1 MKTGGDFGVNIAHI
15 QKNKRRGDQVKVLK
29 EKTACSVGA
38 EPQSAHECASIIHIN
53 SITPTERKSKNKFI
67 SIDGETLM
75 STPLQPIQFAIS
87 TLLPQGLS
95 ILAGAPKVGKSWL
108 ALQICL
114 AVAKGENL
122 WDLPAAKS
130 SALYL
135 CLEDSFARIQ
145 SRLFDIGDDAPA
157 NIHFVIMADVI
168 GAGLEEQIENF
179 LAGHSDTALIVI
191 DTLQKVRSF
200 SNDNAYAADYHDI
213 GLLKAIADKHGI
225 AVLLIHHLRK
235 QNDNDPMNMVSGT
248 TGITGAVDNSFVLKE
263 TKRGSGHATL
273 YCTGRDIEY
282 REIELAQDKQT
293 HCWNLESDS
302 LENPVAL
309 LDDMVRVFAEYIK
322 AEKKFTGSP
331 TELAQAIEKHSGNI
345 FPTATLSKKL
355 LQNRWELEQMGIVY
369 TSKSSNSKRTVTSVY
384 RDSSGG
390 SDGKID
396 IPPYPKTAV
405 LL

>member
-1 MKTGGDFGVNIAHI
+1 MKI
-15 QKNKRRGDQVKVLK
+15 K
-29 EKTACSVGA
+29 EKAVLSVSADGQPCVSRDTNVNQLTLSIA
-38 EPQSAHECASIIHIN
+38 SETVKGKKKFQSV
-53 SITPTERKSKNKFI
+53 
-67 SIDGETLM
+67 DGETLM
-75 STPLQPIQFAIS
+75 NTPLPPIRFAVS

-114 AVAKGENL
+114 AVAKGESL
-122 WDLPAAKS
+122 WSLPATKC

-157 NIHFVIMADVI
+157 NIHFVILADGI
-168 GAGLEEQIENF
+168 GTGLEEKIESF
-179 LAGHSDTALIVI
+179 LSAHPDTALIVI
-191 DTLQKVRSF
+191 DTLQKVRSLT
-200 SNDNAYAADYHDI
+200 NDNAYAADYHDV

-225 AVLLIHHLRK
+225 TVLLIHHLRK
-235 QNDNDPMNMVSGT
+235 QGDDDPMNMVSGT
-248 TGITGAVDNSFVLKE
+248 TGITDAVDNSFVLKE
-263 TKRGSGHATL
+263 TKRGSGRATL

-282 REIELAQDKQT
+282 REIELAQDKLS

-302 LENPVAL
+302 LDNPDAL

-331 TELAQAIEKHSGNI
+331 TELAQKIADSTGHS
-345 FPTATLSKKL
+345 FTAAALSKKL
-355 LQNRWELEQMGIVY
+355 LQSRYELEQMGIVY
-369 TSKSSNSKRTVTSVY
+369 ASKSSNSKRTVTAVY
-384 RDSSGG
+384 RDGSGG
-390 SDGKID
+390 SDGRIEM
-396 IPPYPKTAV
+396 PPCPKTAV

>member
-1 MKTGGDFGVNIAHI
+1 MKI
-15 QKNKRRGDQVKVLK
+15 K
-29 EKTACSVGA
+29 EKAVLSV
-38 EPQSAHECASIIHIN
+38 SADGQPCVSQDTNVNQLAFSIASETI
-53 SITPTERKSKNKFI
+53 KSKKKFQ
-67 SIDGETLM
+67 SVDGETLM
-75 STPLQPIQFAIS
+75 NTPLPPIRFAVS

-114 AVAKGENL
+114 AVAKGESL
-122 WDLPAAKS
+122 WSLPATKC

-157 NIHFVIMADVI
+157 CIHFVILADGI
-168 GAGLEEQIENF
+168 GTGLEEKIESF
-179 LAGHSDTALIVI
+179 LSAHPDTALIVI
-191 DTLQKVRSF
+191 DTLQKVRSLT
-200 SNDNAYAADYHDI
+200 NDNAYAADYHDV

-225 AVLLIHHLRK
+225 TVLLIHHLRK
-235 QNDNDPMNMVSGT
+235 QGDDDPMNMVSGT
-248 TGITGAVDNSFVLKE
+248 TGITDAVDNSFVLKE
-263 TKRGSGHATL
+263 TKRGSGRATL

-282 REIELAQDKQT
+282 REIELAQDKLS

-302 LENPVAL
+302 LDNPDAL

-331 TELAQAIEKHSGNI
+331 TELAQKIADSTGHS
-345 FPTATLSKKL
+345 FTAAALSKKL
-355 LQNRWELEQMGIVY
+355 LQSRYELEQMGIEY
-369 TSKSSNSKRTVTSVY
+369 ASKSSNSRRTVMAVY
-384 RDSSGG
+384 RDGSGG
-390 SDGKID
+390 SDGRIEM
-396 IPPYPKTAV
+396 PPCPKTAV

>member
-1 MKTGGDFGVNIAHI
+1 MKI
-15 QKNKRRGDQVKVLK
+15 K
-29 EKTACSVGA
+29 EKAVLSV
-38 EPQSAHECASIIHIN
+38 SADGQPCVSQDTNVNQLAFSIASETI
-53 SITPTERKSKNKFI
+53 KSKKKFQ
-67 SIDGETLM
+67 SVDGETLM
-75 STPLQPIQFAIS
+75 NTPLPPIRFAVS

-114 AVAKGENL
+114 AVAKGESL
-122 WDLPAAKS
+122 WSLPATKC

-157 NIHFVIMADVI
+157 NIHFVILADGI
-168 GAGLEEQIENF
+168 GTGLEEKIESF
-179 LAGHSDTALIVI
+179 LSAHPDTALIVI
-191 DTLQKVRSF
+191 DTLQKVRSLT
-200 SNDNAYAADYHDI
+200 NDNAYAADYHDV

-225 AVLLIHHLRK
+225 TVLLIHHLRK
-235 QNDNDPMNMVSGT
+235 QGDDDPMNMVSGT
-248 TGITGAVDNSFVLKE
+248 TGITDAVDNSFVLKE
-263 TKRGSGHATL
+263 TKRGSGRATL

-282 REIELAQDKQT
+282 REIELAQDKLS

-302 LENPVAL
+302 LDNPDAL

-331 TELAQAIEKHSGNI
+331 TELAQKIADSTGHS
-345 FPTATLSKKL
+345 FTAAALSKKL
-355 LQNRWELEQMGIVY
+355 LQSRYELEQMGIEY
-369 TSKSSNSKRTVTSVY
+369 ASKSSNSRRTVMAVY
-384 RDSSGG
+384 RDGSGG
-390 SDGKID
+390 SDGRIEM
-396 IPPYPKTAV
+396 PPCPKTAV

>member
-1 MKTGGDFGVNIAHI
+1 MKI
-15 QKNKRRGDQVKVLK
+15 K
-29 EKTACSVGA
+29 EKAVLSV
-38 EPQSAHECASIIHIN
+38 SADGQPCVSQDTNVNQLAFSIASETI
-53 SITPTERKSKNKFI
+53 KSKKKFQ
-67 SIDGETLM
+67 SVDGETLM
-75 STPLQPIQFAIS
+75 NTPLPPIRFAVS

-114 AVAKGENL
+114 AVAKGESL
-122 WDLPAAKS
+122 WSLPATKC

-157 NIHFVIMADVI
+157 NIHFVILADGI
-168 GAGLEEQIENF
+168 GTGLEEQIESF
-179 LAGHSDTALIVI
+179 LSAHPDTALIVI
-191 DTLQKVRSF
+191 DTLQKVRSLT
-200 SNDNAYAADYHDI
+200 NDNAYAADYHDV

-225 AVLLIHHLRK
+225 TVLLIHHLRK
-235 QNDNDPMNMVSGT
+235 QGDDDPMNMVSGT

-263 TKRGSGHATL
+263 TKRGSGRATL

-282 REIELAQDKQT
+282 REIELAQDKLS

-302 LENPVAL
+302 LDNPDAL

-331 TELAQAIEKHSGNI
+331 TELAQKIADSTGHS
-345 FPTATLSKKL
+345 FTAAALSKKL
-355 LQNRWELEQMGIVY
+355 LQSRYELEQMGIEY
-369 TSKSSNSKRTVTSVY
+369 ASKSSNSRRTVMAVY
-384 RDSSGG
+384 RDGSGG
-390 SDGKID
+390 SDGRIEM
-396 IPPYPKTAV
+396 PPCPKTAV

>member
-1 MKTGGDFGVNIAHI
+1 MKI
-15 QKNKRRGDQVKVLK
+15 K
-29 EKTACSVGA
+29 EKAVLSV
-38 EPQSAHECASIIHIN
+38 SADGQPCVSQDTNVNQLAFSIASETI
-53 SITPTERKSKNKFI
+53 KSKKKFQ
-67 SIDGETLM
+67 SVDGETLM
-75 STPLQPIQFAIS
+75 NTPLPPIRFAVS

-114 AVAKGENL
+114 AVAKGESL
-122 WDLPAAKS
+122 WSLPATKC

-157 NIHFVIMADVI
+157 NIHFVILADGI
-168 GAGLEEQIENF
+168 GTGLEEQIESF
-179 LAGHSDTALIVI
+179 LSAHPDTALIVI
-191 DTLQKVRSF
+191 DTLQKVRSLT
-200 SNDNAYAADYHDI
+200 NDNAYAADYHDV

-225 AVLLIHHLRK
+225 TVLLIHHLRK
-235 QNDNDPMNMVSGT
+235 QGDDDPMNMVSGT
-248 TGITGAVDNSFVLKE
+248 TGITDAVDNSFVLKE
-263 TKRGSGHATL
+263 TKRGSGRATL

-282 REIELAQDKQT
+282 REIELAQDKLS

-302 LENPVAL
+302 LDNPDAL

-331 TELAQAIEKHSGNI
+331 TELAQKIADSTGHS
-345 FPTATLSKKL
+345 FTAAALSKKL
-355 LQNRWELEQMGIVY
+355 LQSRYELEQMGIEY
-369 TSKSSNSKRTVTSVY
+369 ASKSSNSRRTVMAVY
-384 RDSSGG
+384 RDGSGG
-390 SDGKID
+390 SDGRIEM
-396 IPPYPKTAV
+396 PPCPKTAV